1 MNGKTNNTSPPREDL
16 PRISIDSLH
25 DWNQIR
31 TSYVNA
37 ATSALDT
44 RLAEARVDKKRA
56 ELLKAHMNKVGLDRR
71 SCNTSNC

>member
-1 MNGKTNNTSPPREDL
+1 MNGKTNNASPPREDL

-25 DWNQIR
+25 HWNQIR

-44 RLAEARVDKKRA
+44 RLAESRVDNKRA
-56 ELLKAHMNKVGLDRR
+56 ELLRAHINKVGLDRG
-71 SCNTSNC
+71 SWNTSNC